1 MLFVLGIF
9 LLLCGSVVFLS
20 TAFGVGLFFLAA
32 GSIITGKAMTDRKYQ
47 EKTAAPP
54 PEPQPVPQMS
64 EAELRQREREERAR
78 QWWEEQKAAR
88 ARDAARFVRKHFPV
102 AGVTFKNDDGSS
114 RQKILRGF
122 YDKETGIST
131 ADCWLEEYEYE
142 GEPAVRVMT
151 FEGCV
156 GNIRRSDLSEVREY
170 FDHDVSRMYLNVETF
185 EDDDDRTIYRADVCI
200 SFARDD
206 PKDRWY
212 FDALQE

>member
-1 MLFVLGIF
+1 MLFALGLF
-9 LLLCGSVVFLS
+9 LLLCGVV
-20 TAFGVGLFFLAA
+20 AFFNAAVGVSLFFLAA
-32 GSIITGKAMTDRKYQ
+32 GSIITGKAMADRKYREIPTQ
-47 EKTAAPP
+47 AE
-54 PEPQPVPQMS
+54 PEPVQDPAPHPVTT
-64 EAELRQREREERAR
+64 AEYRPVSTGFDPR
-78 QWWEEQKAAR
+78 AAR
-88 ARDAARFVRKHFPV
+88 ARDAARFVRKHYAV

-170 FDHDVSRMYLNVETF
+170 FDHDVTRMYLDVETF
-185 EDDDDRTIYRADVCI
+185 EDDDDQTIYRADVCI

-206 PKDRWY
+206 PKDRWF
-212 FDALQE
+212 FDALQK